1 MKIFRNEWSCQSIS
15 GLSAL
20 THIKYVYENILYVI
34 INIFVDW
41 IESVYTTEIAFYSYN
56 SNGGEAMANGS
67 IFPTRNRI
75 MCINFAIF
83 SYLFGQF
90 RFYWIFGNSCSDEHY
105 IYIRLTQSLAKL

>member
-56 SNGGEAMANGS
+56 LNGGEAMANGS

-83 SYLFGQF
+83 SYLLD
-90 RFYWIFGNSCSDEHY
+90 NSVFTGFSEIHVRTNITF
-105 IYIRLTQSLAKL
+105 IYD